1 MSIFK
6 ISIEKQAT
14 LIASVVAFILTI
26 LKLGVGLASGSVAV
40 LASAIDSVM
49 DMFVSI
55 FNYFAISKSQQPSD
69 EKFNY
74 GKGKIEALAS
84 VIEGMIIMLSG
95 VFLLYAS
102 IKKYF
107 YNESSSYLD
116 VAIIVMAISLIIT
129 FFLVLYLNYVA
140 KKTNNMV
147 IKADA
152 LHYKTDLYANGVVLI
167 SLFIVSVTN
176 IELADVIAGSGISI
190 WIIYSAYELIKDG
203 ILILLDIAVDDC
215 IVNKI
220 ESIIDDTESINSF
233 HWLKTRQAG
242 NNIFVDVHLVFDDA
256 NIKLIDAHTV
266 GDTIEDKIALID
278 TKINWVINIH
288 LDPHDDS

>member
-1 MSIFK
+1 MPK
-6 ISIEKQAT
+6 LQISAEKKAT
-14 LIASVVAFILTI
+14 IVSSSVAFLLTI
-26 LKLGVGLASGSVAV
+26 IKLTIGIFSGSVAV
-40 LASAIDSVM
+40 LASAIDSIL
-49 DMFVSI
+49 DLFVSI

-74 GKGKIEALAS
+74 GKGKIEALAR
-84 VIEGMIIMLSG
+84 VIEGVIIMLSG

-107 YNESSSYLD
+107 YHESSSYLD
-116 VAIIVMAISLIIT
+116 IAIIVMAISFIIT

-140 KKTNNMV
+140 EKTNNMV

-167 SLFIVSVTN
+167 SLFRVSISN

-190 WIIYSAYELIKDG
+190 WIIYSADELIKDG
-203 ILILLDIAVDDC
+203 VLILLDIAVDDN
-215 IVNKI
+215 IVKEI
-220 ESIIDDTESINSF
+220 ESIINKTESINSF

-242 NNIFVDVHLVFDDA
+242 NNIFVDVHLVFDC
-256 NIKLIDAHTV
+256 IITLMEAHRV
-266 GDTIEDKIALID
+266 SDKIEA
-278 TKINWVINIH
+278 KIETLDKSRFWIINIH
-288 LDPHDDS
+288 LDPYDDS